1 MPQFC
6 KKNIMLRLYF
16 GKIDLNL
23 LKKHYL
29 CSLYLKCQIITNIK
43 TYMKRILYSVAVVAM
58 TMLAVTAC
66 TPKSETTDGVN
77 NFRIKRGTNL
87 SHGLAQSEERGEA
100 RLQHIQEDDFA
111 RLDSLGF
118 DFVRIPIDEVQ
129 FWDEEGNKLPE
140 AWDLLTFALDQ
151 CSKHHLR
158 AIVDLHII
166 RSHYFNAVNEGNAS
180 ANTLFTSEESQ
191 QQLIDMW
198 YQLSD
203 VLKGYSC
210 DSVAYEFMNEP
221 VADDHEQ
228 WNQLIVKVH
237 KALRER
243 EPQRTLVIG
252 SNMWQGYETMKFL
265 KVPEGDKNIVLSF
278 HYYNPML
285 LTHYGAWW
293 TPIGKFTGKV
303 NYPGIMISKEDYE
316 AAPDS
321 IKPMLEQYLTQE
333 WNVDKI
339 RADFKDAI
347 DVAKKY
353 GLQLFCGEWG
363 VYEPVD
369 RELAYKWTKDM
380 LTVFDEFNIAWTT
393 WCYDA
398 DFGFWDQQ
406 KHDFK
411 DKPLVDLLMQSAALS
426 EDKTE

>member
-1 MPQFC
+1 M
-6 KKNIMLRLYF
+6 KKNF
-16 GKIDLNL
+16 
-23 LKKHYL
+23 
-29 CSLYLKCQIITNIK
+29 LYLALSAMMILAMAACSK
-43 TYMKRILYSVAVVAM
+43 TEEA
-58 TMLAVTAC
+58 T
-66 TPKSETTDGVN
+66 VN

-87 SHGLAQSEERGEA
+87 SHWLSQSEERGEA
-100 RLQHIQEDDFA
+100 RRLHIQEDDFE
-111 RLDSLGF
+111 RLEQLGF

-140 AWDLLTFALDQ
+140 AWELLTNALDLAA
-151 CSKHHLR
+151 KHHLR

-166 RSHYFNAVNEGNAS
+166 RSHYFNAANEGAGN
-180 ANTLFTSEESQ
+180 ANTLFTSEKAQ
-191 QQLIDMW
+191 DDLINLW

-203 VLKGYSC
+203 ALKGYSN

-221 VADDHEQ
+221 VAEEHEQ
-228 WNQLIVKVH
+228 WNQLVAKVH
-237 KALRER
+237 AALRKV
-243 EPQRTLVIG
+243 EPQRTLVVG
-252 SNMWQGYETMKFL
+252 SNLWQGYETMKYL
-265 KVPEGDKNIVLSF
+265 RVPENDKNIVLSF

-293 TPIGKFTGKV
+293 TPIGKYKGKV
-303 NYPGIMISKEDYE
+303 NYPGVLLSKEDYD
-316 AAPDS
+316 ASPDS
-321 IKPMLEQYLTQE
+321 IKPILEPYLTQE

-339 RADFKDAI
+339 REDFKDAI
-347 DVAKKY
+347 EVAKKY

-406 KHDFK
+406 KEDYK
-411 DKPLVDLLMQSAALS
+411 DKPLVDLLISSKGLEPDDTA
-426 EDKTE
+426 K

>member
-1 MPQFC
+1 M
-6 KKNIMLRLYF
+6 KKYLFLF
-16 GKIDLNL
+16 AAFAAVTFA
-23 LKKHYL
+23 L
-29 CSLYLKCQIITNIK
+29 CSCGEKP
-43 TYMKRILYSVAVVAM
+43 AAG
-58 TMLAVTAC
+58 
-66 TPKSETTDGVN
+66 EVN
-77 NFRIKRGTNL
+77 DFRIKRGTNL
-87 SHGLAQSEERGEA
+87 SHWLSQSEERGEA
-100 RLQHIQEDDFA
+100 RKQHIQEDDFE
-111 RLDSLGF
+111 RLEQLGF

-129 FWDEEGNKLPE
+129 FWDEDGNKLPE
-140 AWDLLTFALDQ
+140 AWDLLTGALDLAA
-151 CSKHHLR
+151 KHHLR

-166 RSHYFNAVNEGNAS
+166 RSHYFNAVNEGGAD

-191 QQLIDMW
+191 QKLINMW

-203 VLKGYSC
+203 ALKGYSN

-228 WNQLIVKVH
+228 WNQLIAKVH

-252 SNMWQGYETMKFL
+252 SNRWQGYETMKYL

-293 TPIGKFTGKV
+293 TPLGKYQGKI
-303 NYPGIMISKEDYE
+303 NYPGVLVSKEDYE

-321 IKPMLEQYLTQE
+321 LKPALEPFTKQE

-339 RADFKDAI
+339 REDFKDAI
-347 DVAKKY
+347 EAAKKY

-406 KHDFK
+406 KNDFK
-411 DKPLVDLLMQSAALS
+411 DKGLVEILTSGKKLESPSA
-426 EDKTE
+426 E

>member
-1 MPQFC
+1 
-6 KKNIMLRLYF
+6 
-16 GKIDLNL
+16 
-23 LKKHYL
+23 
-29 CSLYLKCQIITNIK
+29 
-43 TYMKRILYSVAVVAM
+43 MKRILYSVAVIVM
-58 TMLAVTAC
+58 TVLALTAC
-66 TPKSETTDGVN
+66 TTKSEPTNEVN
-77 NFRIKRGTNL
+77 NFRIHRGTNL
-87 SHGLAQSEERGEA
+87 SHWLSQSEERGEA
-100 RLQHIQEDDFA
+100 RRLHIQEDDFA

-140 AWDLLTFALDQ
+140 AWELLTFALDQ
-151 CSKHHLR
+151 CGKYHLR

-166 RSHYFNAVNEGNAS
+166 RSHYFNAVNEGGDD

-191 QQLIDMW
+191 QQLINMW
-198 YQLSD
+198 YELSD
-203 VLKGYSC
+203 VLKGYSN

-221 VADDHEQ
+221 VAEDHEQ
-228 WNQLIVKVH
+228 WNQLIAKVH

-252 SNMWQGYETMKFL
+252 SNMWQSYGTIKYL

-278 HYYNPML
+278 HYYNPMI

-293 TPIGKFTGKV
+293 TPVGRYTGKV
-303 NYPGIMISKEDYE
+303 NYPGILVSQEDYE

-321 IKPMLEQYLTQE
+321 LKPELEDYLTEE
-333 WNVDKI
+333 WNVDRI

-347 DVAKKY
+347 EAAKKY
-353 GLQLFCGEWG
+353 DLQLFCGEWG

-380 LTVFDEFNIAWTT
+380 LTVFDEFDIAWTT

-406 KHDFK
+406 KHEFK
-411 DKPLVDLLMQSAALS
+411 DKGLVDLLTG
-426 EDKTE
+426 K